1 MGKNKLMPCIKKK
14 SQCLSFDTM
23 YKNWYLYVKNLVKF
37 CKYLTMCIFF
47 CKFDIL
53 P

>member
-1 MGKNKLMPCIKKK
+1 MGKNKLMSCIKKK
-14 SQCLSFDTM
+14 LQCLSFDTM
-23 YKNWYLYVKNLVKF
+23 HKNWCLYVKNLVKF
-37 CKYLTMCIFF
+37 CKYLWMYNFF